1 MMKDTFKNILSFEFW
16 QKFGKALMVVIAVMP
31 AAGLM
36 ISIGKSIVMI
46 NPTFAPLVITGGVLE
61 QIGWGVIVNLHIL
74 FALAIGGSWAKER
87 AGGAFAAGLAFIL
100 INRITGTIFGVSGDM
115 LKNPDAMV
123 TTLFGGSIKVA
134 DYFISVLEAPAL
146 NMGVFVGIISGFI
159 GATAYNKYYNFRKL
173 PDALSFFNGKRFVPF
188 VVILRSVIAAIVLA
202 AFWPVVQTGINSFGI
217 WIANSQETAPILAPF
232 LYGTLERLLL
242 PFGLH
247 HMLTIPM
254 NYTALGG
261 TYDVLTGAAKGSQ
274 VFGQDPL
281 WLAWVTDLVNLKGTD
296 ASQYQHLL
304 DTVHPARFKVGQMI
318 GSFGIL
324 MGVIVAIY
332 RNVDAD
338 KKHKYKGMMIA
349 TALATFLT
357 GVTEPIEYMF
367 MFIATPMYLVYSL
380 VQGAAFAMA
389 DVVNLRMHSFGS
401 IEFLTRTPIAIS
413 AGIGMDIVNFVWVT
427 VLFAVIMYF
436 IANFMIQKF
445 NYATPGRNG
454 NYETA
459 EGSEESSSEVK
470 VAAGSQAVNIIN
482 LLGGRANI
490 VDVDACMTRLRV
502 TVKDADKVGN
512 AEQWKAEGAM
522 GLVMKGQ
529 GVQAIYGPKADVLK
543 SDIQDILD
551 SGEIIPE
558 TLPSQMTEAQQNTV
572 HFKGLTEEVYSVADG
587 QVVALE
593 QVKDPV
599 FAQKMM
605 GDGFAVEPANGN
617 IVSPVSGTVSSI
629 FPTKHALGIVTEAG
643 LEVLVHIGLDTVS
656 LEGKPFTVHVAEGQK
671 VAAGDL
677 LVTADLDAIRAAGRE
692 TSTVVVFT
700 NGDAIKSVKLEKTGS
715 LAAKTA
721 VAKVEL

>member
-1 MMKDTFKNILSFEFW
+1 MKDTFKNVLSFEFW

-188 VVILRSVIAAIVLA
+188 VVILRSIIAAIVLA

-296 ASQYQHLL
+296 ATQYQHLL

-367 MFIATPMYLVYSL
+367 MFVATPMYLVYSL

-413 AGIGMDIVNFVWVT
+413 AGIGMDIINFIWVT

-558 TLPSQMTEAQQNTV
+558 TLPSQMTEAQQNAV
-572 HFKGLTEEVYSVADG
+572 QYKGLTEEVYSVADG
-587 QVVALE
+587 EVIALE

-629 FPTKHALGIVTEAG
+629 FPTKHALGLVTEAG

-677 LVTADLDAIRAAGRE
+677 LVTADLDAIRVAGRE